1 MSDDTLTRSLLITG
15 SSGYIGTH
23 IVGHALQNGWQ
34 VRATTRS
41 EAGIAKLETTFP
53 YAFEQ
58 LKFAI
63 VPDFTKHE
71 AYHSILAGVTD
82 IVHAASPFN
91 LQPQDNAKDVLEP
104 AIQGILAILEAAIR
118 YGPQV
123 RRVINISSFAA
134 IVDMSKGLRPGHTYS
149 ERDWNPMTYDRA
161 VATSNGPAAYCA
173 SKSLA
178 ERAMWDWMENNKLN
192 VPFTLSVI
200 NPPWVFGPY
209 YADPDLGTLCESV
222 AALWCLF
229 GAKTVPPTDFA
240 GFVDVRDVAKAVML
254 VLDNPAA
261 AGRRFL
267 LGANFDW
274 QTAADIIRKRFMAAR
289 DRVPAGRPGYGKLE
303 SVYNID
309 GGQAQQVLGLVY
321 TPLDSALYS
330 TVCQLLK
337 AEEAEKGS
345 Y

>member
-1 MSDDTLTRSLLITG
+1 MSDDTLTRSLLVTG
-15 SSGYIGTH
+15 SSGYIGNH
-23 IVGHALQNGWQ
+23 IVCQAFHNGWQ

-41 EAGIAKLETTFP
+41 EAGIAKLQTTFP

-82 IVHAASPFN
+82 IVHAASLFN
-91 LQPQDNAKDVLEP
+91 LQPQDNAKGVPEP
-104 AIQGILAILEAAIR
+104 AIQGSLAILEAAIR

-123 RRVINISSFAA
+123 RQVINISSFAA
-134 IVDMSKGLRPGHTYS
+134 IVDTSKGLRPGHTYS
-149 ERDWNPMTYDRA
+149 EKDWNPMTYDQA
-161 VATSNGPAAYCA
+161 VATSNAECA
-173 SKSLA
+173 IHTFS
-178 ERAMWDWMENNKLN
+178 DQ
-192 VPFTLSVI
+192 
-200 NPPWVFGPY
+200 PPCVFGPY
-209 YADPDLGTLCESV
+209 YADPDLGTLCDSV

-240 GFVDVRDVAKAVML
+240 GFVDVRDVTKAVML
-254 VLDNPAA
+254 ALNNPAA

-267 LGANFDW
+267 LGASFDL
-274 QTAADIIRKRFMAAR
+274 QTAADIIRKRFMAAQE
-289 DRVPAGRPGYGKLE
+289 RVPAGRPGYGKLE

-309 GGQAQQVLGLVY
+309 GRQAQQVLGLAY
-321 TPLDSALYS
+321 TTLDTTLYS

>member
-1 MSDDTLTRSLLITG
+1 MSDNSLTRSLLVTG

-23 IVGHALQNGWQ
+23 IVGQALRNGWQ

-41 EAGIAKLETTFP
+41 EAGIAKLQKTFP
-53 YAFEQ
+53 HSFEQ

-63 VPDFTKHE
+63 VPDFTSHE
-71 AYHSILAGVTD
+71 AYCGILADVTH

-91 LQPQDNAKDVLEP
+91 LHPQDNAKDVLEP
-104 AIQGILAILEAAIR
+104 AIQGSLAILEAAIR

-134 IVDMSKGLRPGHTYS
+134 IVDTSKGLRPGHTYS
-149 ERDWNPMTYDRA
+149 EKDWNPMTYNQA

-178 ERAMWDWMENNKLN
+178 ERAMWNWMEDNKLN
-192 VPFTLSVI
+192 ASFTLSVI

-209 YADPDLGTLCESV
+209 YADPDLGSLCDSV
-222 AALWCLF
+222 AALWHLF
-229 GAKTVPPTDFA
+229 DAKTVPPTDFA

-254 VLDNPAA
+254 ALDNPAA

-267 LGANFDW
+267 LGASFDW
-274 QTAADIIRKRFMAAR
+274 QTAADIIRKRFTAAK

-303 SVYNID
+303 SVYSID
-309 GGQAQQVLGLVY
+309 GRQAQQVLGLAY
-321 TPLDSALYS
+321 TPLDSTLYS
-330 TVCQLLK
+330 TVFQLLK
-337 AEEAEKGS
+337 AEEA
-345 Y
+345 